1 MTRWTNRVGIVL
13 PLCALFLSGCATRQ
27 YTTGLDAV
35 LTKELGENHKN
46 LPEAR
51 CSRGAHRGDSGFYL
65 ENSAQAIHSARHN
78 PRYAFVEFDVQYS
91 ADGRAVV
98 FHDQN
103 LLRVF
108 GRLNRV
114 GESSYDELRELS
126 DGRIASYEEVMAL
139 AEGKRLNIEIK
150 SQGDEEAD
158 RRLVDLIAE
167 DVKERKIEDHVMI
180 SSISEEAVK
189 YTKEQY
195 PEMATGQIFFLK
207 ASTYMH
213 FDFLTAGLYRQLEE
227 SQADYLML
235 HVSNL
240 HNIKDLLRLKP
251 EGKTIVF
258 WSFDNTMYVVHKD
271 PSDRL
276 WGRSG
281 FKTFLDGLGYKIR
294 RLVPGG

>member
-1 MTRWTNRVGIVL
+1 MSRLINRTGIVL
-13 PLCALFLSGCATRQ
+13 PLCTLLLSGCATRQ
-27 YTTGLDAV
+27 YTTGLNAV
-35 LTKELGENHKN
+35 LTQELGENHKGF
-46 LPEAR
+46 PKTR

-65 ENSAQAIHSARHN
+65 ENSARAIRSARQN
-78 PRYAFVEFDVQYS
+78 PHYAFIEFDVQYS
-91 ADGRAVV
+91 ADGRAIV
-98 FHDQN
+98 FHDPN

-108 GRLNRV
+108 GRLNKV
-114 GESSYDELRELS
+114 EKSTYDELRELS
-126 DGRIASYEEVMAL
+126 DGRIASYEEIMDL
-139 AEGKRLNIEIK
+139 AEGKSLNIEVK

-158 RRLVDLIAE
+158 RRLVDLIVA
-167 DVKERKIEDHVMI
+167 DVKEREIEDHVMI
-180 SSISEEAVK
+180 SSISEPAIK
-189 YTKEQY
+189 YTKEHY
-195 PEMATGQIFFLK
+195 PEIATGQIFFLK

-240 HNIKDLLRLKP
+240 HNIEDLLRLKP
-251 EGKTIVF
+251 EGKTIMF

-271 PSDRL
+271 SSDRL

-281 FKTFLDGLGYKIR
+281 FKTFVDGLGYKMR